1 MDFEWKEMLDNL
13 QPQMSVVW
21 VYISLD
27 WRSKHGTL
35 YLITA
40 IVMIL
45 TYAALL
51 LGEIKFDI
59 YDKRND

>member
-21 VYISLD
+21 VYISLG
-27 WRSKHGTL
+27 WGSKYGTL

-40 IVMIL
+40 TVMIL
-45 TYAALL
+45 T
-51 LGEIKFDI
+51 
-59 YDKRND
+59 